1 MPHHDDCRWPATIK
15 AESALDSAA
24 AAQVRL
30 QMGVAGGSWAYSVT
44 AFNQIWMLAAYIL
57 FTGRASV
64 VWGLKPTAAALKVIQ
79 W

>member
-1 MPHHDDCRWPATIK
+1 
-15 AESALDSAA
+15 
-24 AAQVRL
+24 
-30 QMGVAGGSWAYSVT
+30 MGVAGGSWAYSVT

-64 VWGLKPTAAALKVIQ
+64 VWGLKPTAAALKVTR